1 MTKLTHNL
9 GIKVICIFLALI
21 SGFGAFTSI
30 VGILFAGESGI
41 FSDTPK
47 SYYETPWCENTTFA
61 YADNVVRWYIDG
73 ASPED
78 LAKNFSGEN
87 TNFAFELYDPNG
99 NLVAWSD
106 LPEQI
111 GMTASYSYYYNEV
124 RNPDG
129 TYTYYDAPVAYT
141 VTSYVASPLS
151 ASDNYW
157 LSFRLYSLT
166 ISLGYWLFLI
176 AGCSILIFLGLLA
189 YLLCAA
195 GHRDNSNEIFLNI
208 QDRIPLDLY
217 GFLIFGLAAFTGSFL
232 QSSTYYGNPDLGYL
246 MLIVLTIFILETLF
260 LAAIMTLATRLKK
273 GHWWENT
280 ILYRIG
286 MVFFRML
293 GWLWGVIKDSLFAL
307 PATWKVAVG
316 WLIVST
322 IYLANSYHAASTLFL
337 NFILLIVFCAVAA
350 QWQKLSRAGKQL
362 SEGNLEY
369 KVNTRRMLRSF
380 RQHGENL
387 NNISKGIAIALNQKM
402 KSEHLR
408 TELITNV
415 SHDIKTPLT
424 SIINYVD
431 LLKKEG
437 VTGQAAEYVDV
448 LDRQSRRLKKLTDD
462 LVEASKASTGNIR
475 CSLMPTDITE
485 LIQQAVAE
493 YEEKLE
499 KANLEAIIT
508 SPENETLYALAD
520 GNLMWRVLSNLLSN
534 ACKYSQTGTRVYL
547 SVKGSGDTILITVK
561 NVSRD
566 QLNIDPD
573 ELMERFV
580 RGDSSRS
587 TEGSG
592 LGLNI
597 ARSLVELQK
606 GKFSLSIDGDLFKAQ
621 IRCPRAASPAK
632 NEDRLTESGESPQTS
647 S

>member
-1 MTKLTHNL
+1 MTKLTHSL
-9 GIKVICIFLALI
+9 GLKVICIFLALF
-21 SGFGAFTSI
+21 SGFGAFCSV

-41 FSDTPK
+41 FSDIPD
-47 SYYETPWCENTTFA
+47 SYYETPWCENTTYA
-61 YADNVVRWYIDG
+61 YADTVVRWYIDG
-73 ASPED
+73 TSPSD
-78 LAKNFSGEN
+78 LEQYFSPQE
-87 TNFAFELYDPNG
+87 TNFTFRLYSPIG
-99 NLVAWSD
+99 GLVAQTEPIGD
-106 LPEQI
+106 V
-111 GMTASYSYYYNEV
+111 GMTSTYNLYYSEI

-129 TYTYYDAPVAYT
+129 TYTTFDSPQLFQVEA
-141 VTSYVASPLS
+141 SVASPLT
-151 ASDNYW
+151 AADNYW
-157 LSFRLYSLT
+157 LSYRLYSIT
-166 ISLGYWLFLI
+166 MSLGYGLFFIALGCILMFLFSLI
-176 AGCSILIFLGLLA
+176 

-195 GHRDNSNEIFLNI
+195 GHRDNSDTIFLNV

-217 GFLIFGLAAFTGSFL
+217 FLLLYGLFLFAGSFFR
-232 QSSTYYGNPDLGYL
+232 TGNYYGNPDIGYL
-246 MLIVLTIFILETLF
+246 MMTVLLLFIYEALF
-260 LAAIMTLATRLKK
+260 LAALLTIATRLKK
-273 GHWWENT
+273 GGWWKNA
-280 ILYRIG
+280 ILYHIFSFFLRIG
-286 MVFFRML
+286 KWCLAVLRD
-293 GWLWGVIKDSLFAL
+293 GIQSL
-307 PATWKVAVG
+307 PSTWKIAVG
-316 WLIVST
+316 WLIISS
-322 IYLANSYHAASTLFL
+322 IYVIYSREGGTVMTL
-337 NFILLIVFCAVAA
+337 NIILLIIFCAVAA

-369 KVNTRRMLRSF
+369 KVNTRRMLPTF

-437 VTGQAAEYVDV
+437 LTGQAAEYIDV
-448 LDRQSRRLKKLTDD
+448 LDRQSHRLKKLTDD
-462 LVEASKASTGNIR
+462 LVEASKASTGNIH
-475 CSLMPTDITE
+475 CALMPTDISE
-485 LIQQAVAE
+485 LVMQAVAE
-493 YEEKLE
+493 YEEKL
-499 KANLEAIIT
+499 ANAQLEAVIT
-508 SPENETLYALAD
+508 SPENETIYALVD

-534 ACKYSQTGTRVYL
+534 ACKYSQPSTRVYL
-547 SVKGSGDTILITVK
+547 SIKGSGDTVLITVK

-621 IRCPRAASPAK
+621 IRCPRVSAPTEEKAAE
-632 NEDRLTESGESPQTS
+632 NDSGNLSAQ
-647 S
+647 